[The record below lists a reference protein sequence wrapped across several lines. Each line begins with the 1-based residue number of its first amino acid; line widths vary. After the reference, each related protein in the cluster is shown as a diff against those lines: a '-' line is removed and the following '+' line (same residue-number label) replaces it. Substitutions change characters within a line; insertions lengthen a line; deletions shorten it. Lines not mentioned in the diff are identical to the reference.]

1 VPSQSCYSPS
11 DERLRA
17 LIAAISPARFSTYE
31 RLSNFDNRRAVTL
44 YLWNARIAEAFYFPL
59 QTNEVLLRNAVAK
72 ALAQVYG
79 SKWPFSPG
87 FQKSLPDKLRGIF
100 IAALTPLVSRIG
112 QDSVTTGDVIA
123 ALTYGFWV
131 ALLTARH
138 QTRIWTPH
146 FRLSFPGA
154 PAGIAR
160 DLVHKEADR
169 LRDLRN
175 RIAHHEPVIRRD
187 LAGDYQRT
195 INLISWVCPETAS
208 WVIEHSHVIGM
219 IAQRPE

>member
-1 VPSQSCYSPS
+1 M
-11 DERLRA
+11 
-17 LIAAISPARFSTYE
+17 AISPARFSTYK
-31 RLSNFDNRRAVTL
+31 RLADCDSRRAVAL
-44 YLWNARIAEAFYFPL
+44 YLWNARVAEAFYFPL
-59 QTNEVLLRNAVAK
+59 QTNEVLLRNAIAG
-72 ALAQVYG
+72 ALARVYG
-79 SKWPFSPG
+79 SGWPFSTS

-100 IAALTPLVSRIG
+100 ITALAPLVGRLG
-112 QDSVTTGDVIA
+112 QNGVTVGDVIA

-138 QTRIWTPH
+138 QTRIWTPY
-146 FRLSFPGA
+146 FRISFPGV
-154 PAGIAR
+154 PVGVTR

-175 RIAHHEPVIRRD
+175 RIAHHEPIIRRD

-195 INLISWVCPETAS
+195 LGIVSWICPETAS
-208 WVIEHSHVIGM
+208 WVTEHSRVPGM